1 MVRYRACSVKNCKD
15 KTSTRHTFPNPTED
29 PERFSKWLE
38 ACRNSDLFNMHPHQV
53 FSSRKVCDIHF
64 PPAMKKS
71 LKQLTTEAVPEQCLP
86 QQLNIERPE
95 GSHSRSLPVS
105 IPDQIEVSAEPM
117 PVAPLRNVDIQT
129 LEDHYEVASQVQV
142 TKTLEIC
149 GVKRVKQLTPKKRK
163 LHKQIQLLSRS
174 RTYYKKKSRTPFKEE
189 VLDNLTNN
197 LDPQIKT
204 FVISQIL
211 QSSKPKKG
219 RRFSINDKIM
229 GLLLYKQSS
238 RSYRLSEKLFCLPS
252 KNTLKKLLS
261 KLQINPGAD
270 DFIFN
275 NLKKNELPEREKYCI
290 IMFDEMSIQPNILFN
305 TQTGQFQG
313 FEDMG
318 DRKSQ
323 HIANH
328 VQVFMLK
335 SVAAII
341 YGELDRYTSK
351 IDHASGELRAMPK
364 LTEAHVNPDKIRKMK
379 VACATQVFSH
389 CVASV
394 MNLIRLSG
402 TTAADGSS
410 LDKNAE
416 GTAILL
422 KFFDS
427 LFDSFNGSQK
437 LCTNKPLKSYIKVGS
452 PHFEFWSEAKKILSS
467 MYFIDDK
474 NRRHVPPSIKNWI
487 ITINGLIAVVKGLP
501 EGITFL
507 KGRSFNQDPLEN
519 FFGQMR
525 QRGGQNR
532 NPNSTQFKQ
541 HFRTFLI
548 NNITTRH
555 SIHANCQNDANT
567 VLSAMLNFVES
578 PSTSLEEN
586 YENEVMK
593 LEQKNFTLI
602 RNTYLSKQATGYHM

>member
-86 QQLNIERPE
+86 QQLNIEEPE

-129 LEDHYEVASQVQV
+129 LEDHYEVAIILNQI
-142 TKTLEIC
+142 TETLEIC

-174 RTYYKKKSRTPFKEE
+174 RTYYKKKSRTPSKEE

-238 RSYRLSEKLFCLPS
+238 RSYRLLKKLFCLPS

-305 TQTGQFQG
+305 TQTGQFEG

-335 SVAAII
+335 SVA
-341 YGELDRYTSK
+341 GNWKQPLSF
-351 IDHASGELRAMPK
+351 S
-364 LTEAHVNPDKIRKMK
+364 
-379 VACATQVFSH
+379 FSH
-389 CVASV
+389 GPTHHIDLVK
-394 MNLIRLSG
+394 I
-402 TTAADGSS
+402 
-410 LDKNAE
+410 
-416 GTAILL
+416 
-422 KFFDS
+422 
-427 LFDSFNGSQK
+427 
-437 LCTNKPLKSYIKVGS
+437 SY
-452 PHFEFWSEAKKILSS
+452 A
-467 MYFIDDK
+467 Y
-474 NRRHVPPSIKNWI
+474 
-487 ITINGLIAVVKGLP
+487 
-501 EGITFL
+501 
-507 KGRSFNQDPLEN
+507 
-519 FFGQMR
+519 
-525 QRGGQNR
+525 
-532 NPNSTQFKQ
+532 
-541 HFRTFLI
+541 
-548 NNITTRH
+548 
-555 SIHANCQNDANT
+555 
-567 VLSAMLNFVES
+567 
-578 PSTSLEEN
+578 
-586 YENEVMK
+586 
-593 LEQKNFTLI
+593 
-602 RNTYLSKQATGYHM
+602 

>member
-1 MVRYRACSVKNCKD
+1 MERYRACSVKNCKD

-86 QQLNIERPE
+86 QQLNIEGPE

-142 TKTLEIC
+142 T
-149 GVKRVKQLTPKKRK
+149 
-163 LHKQIQLLSRS
+163 S
-174 RTYYKKKSRTPFKEE
+174 
-189 VLDNLTNN
+189 
-197 LDPQIKT
+197 
-204 FVISQIL
+204 
-211 QSSKPKKG
+211 
-219 RRFSINDKIM
+219 
-229 GLLLYKQSS
+229 
-238 RSYRLSEKLFCLPS
+238 
-252 KNTLKKLLS
+252 
-261 KLQINPGAD
+261 AD

-305 TQTGQFQG
+305 TQTGQFEG

-335 SVAAII
+335 SVA
-341 YGELDRYTSK
+341 
-351 IDHASGELRAMPK
+351 
-364 LTEAHVNPDKIRKMK
+364 
-379 VACATQVFSH
+379 
-389 CVASV
+389 
-394 MNLIRLSG
+394 G

-519 FFGQMR
+519 FLV
-525 QRGGQNR
+525 
-532 NPNSTQFKQ
+532 K
-541 HFRTFLI
+541 
-548 NNITTRH
+548 
-555 SIHANCQNDANT
+555 
-567 VLSAMLNFVES
+567 
-578 PSTSLEEN
+578 
-586 YENEVMK
+586 
-593 LEQKNFTLI
+593 
-602 RNTYLSKQATGYHM
+602 